1 MLYEP
6 RRSEIVIGLVGA
18 LGTELEV
25 VERALTAGLLS
36 VGYVNKPV
44 RVSEL
49 LDAAYTELEL
59 EPLDS
64 CDTKLDRLMDIGDAF
79 RTRFADGA
87 IAARLAVSAISAAR
101 FEDLPPL
108 PEAEEEQIRER
119 SSTATTIRQLK
130 HPDEVE
136 LLRSVYG
143 PRFVLIG
150 AWSPEPDRRRSVHA
164 RLVEMHP
171 HQPDPSWYD
180 YHTSR
185 LLRRDEKDSR
195 HALGQRVRDT
205 FELADAYVALRQGYS
220 VDAEVARIVRLL
232 FAAPFE
238 TPSADEHAMYQAAGA
253 RLRSSAGGRQVGAVV
268 VDEHGEIL
276 VTGMNDVPKAG
287 GGQYWTGDE
296 PDYRDFRLGFD
307 FNDHEQLSLIADTL
321 ARLKEAGWL
330 AQGQQDTEPAELA
343 QQALQADGPFRKSR
357 IGDLLEFGRI
367 LHAEMAAI
375 CTAAR
380 RGTPIGGRTM
390 YVTTFP
396 CHECARLIIGAGI
409 TKLIYI
415 DPYPKSLVP
424 TMFGHEISLT
434 PEPAGQAVHF
444 EPFEGIAPRLY
455 QSLFTMADRSRNPVS
470 GAYRSWRPELASPR
484 LVIEADLDTPIQ
496 NLEDAVTDR
505 LLRTTDETGT
515 PAVAL
520 SEGPASMTQESTDG
534 PGGRA

>member
-1 MLYEP
+1 MP
-6 RRSEIVIGLVGA
+6 NNFRRSEIVIGLVGA
-18 LGTELEV
+18 LGTDLEV
-25 VERALTAGLLS
+25 VERALTTGLLS
-36 VGYVNKPV
+36 VGYVNRTV

-49 LDAAYTELEL
+49 LAAAYTELEL
-59 EPLDS
+59 DPLHPS
-64 CDTKLDRLMDIGDAF
+64 DTKLDRLMDIGDAF
-79 RTRFADGA
+79 RTRFGDGA

-101 FEDLPPL
+101 FEDLPPPL
-108 PEAEEEQIRER
+108 DSEDAQVRER

-150 AWSPEPDRRRSVHA
+150 AWSPEPDRRRSVHT

-171 HQPDPSWYD
+171 HQADPSWYD
-180 YHTSR
+180 YQASR

-220 VDAEVARIVRLL
+220 VDGEVARIVRLL

-238 TPSADEHAMYQAAGA
+238 TPTPDEHAMYQAAGA
-253 RLRSSAGGRQVGAVV
+253 RLRSSASGRQVGAVV

-307 FNDHEQLSLIADTL
+307 FNDHEQLSLITDTL
-321 ARLKEAGWL
+321 IRLKDAGWL
-330 AQGQQDTEPAELA
+330 AKDQQDAEPSELA
-343 QQALQADGPFRKSR
+343 QQALQADGPFRRSR

-367 LHAEMAAI
+367 LHAEMAAV

-396 CHECARLIIGAGI
+396 CHECARLIIGSGI
-409 TKLIYI
+409 KKLVYV

-424 TMFGHEISLT
+424 TMYAHEISLT
-434 PEPAGQAVHF
+434 PGPAGTAVQF

-455 QSLFTMADRSRNPVS
+455 QALFTMADRSRDSVS
-470 GAYRSWRPELASPR
+470 GAYYPWRPELASPR
-484 LVIEADLDTPIQ
+484 VVIEADLDTPIQ
-496 NLEDAVTDR
+496 NLEDAVTD
-505 LLRTTDETGT
+505 LLYRGASVSEST
-515 PAVAL
+515 AL
-520 SEGPASMTQESTDG
+520 LSADPASMTEDTNDG
-534 PGGRA
+534 HGGPA